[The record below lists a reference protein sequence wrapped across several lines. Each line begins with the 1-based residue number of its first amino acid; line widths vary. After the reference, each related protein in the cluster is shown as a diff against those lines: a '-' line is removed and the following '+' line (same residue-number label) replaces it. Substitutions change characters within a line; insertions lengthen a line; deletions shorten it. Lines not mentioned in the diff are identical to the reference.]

1 MANLP
6 LGFALTLGGG
16 VLLTAGLSG
25 KTITDVLTGQVS
37 ASDVTAAAPGTV
49 GNPLTG
55 GSSNPLAPGN
65 PASAPPFTDPFPSTT
80 QGAGAGAAAGAAE
93 ATSGVLALP
102 PASVGAGVAAKI
114 KQRISGVSAEVA
126 ALRKQFAAE
135 APAFNAAHP
144 GWVLKPTG
152 GGQWGLFHNGKL
164 VQSSG

>member
-37 ASDVTAAAPGTV
+37 ASDVTSAAPGTA

-65 PASAPPFTDPFPSTT
+65 PATAPPFTDPFPSST

-93 ATSGVLALP
+93 AASGALAP
-102 PASVGAGVAAKI
+102 PPGSVGAGVASK
-114 KQRISGVSAEVA
+114 ISGVSAEVA